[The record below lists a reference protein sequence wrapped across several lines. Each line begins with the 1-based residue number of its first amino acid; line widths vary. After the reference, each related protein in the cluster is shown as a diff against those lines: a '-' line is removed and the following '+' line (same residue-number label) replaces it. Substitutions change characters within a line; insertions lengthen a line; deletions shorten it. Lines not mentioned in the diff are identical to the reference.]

1 MAVVRGYLFGANYSG
16 KNVGGAKVHVIFA
29 GEFHGGS
36 VIWRHLSRW
45 DYSRVIIWG
54 IIVMGGIS

>member
-1 MAVVRGYLFGANYSG
+1 MAAVRGYLFGGNYSG

-45 DYSRVIIWG
+45 TIQG
-54 IIVMGGIS
+54 